1 MNNKCLTCGTPM
13 KGTREN
19 IKDDLIGLDGVTL
32 KGVMVYRCLKCGE
45 RLLGIHK
52 IVEMHRQ
59 LAMAVARRRE
69 KLGPKEIR
77 FLRKYLG
84 LSSKDF
90 ADKMGVDKT
99 TVSKWERVDAPA
111 PMGQPA
117 ERLLC
122 LMVMV
127 DKPVEEYPLE
137 ETGLVEARPLR
148 MVLEEGKGS
157 QAWRVVPSS

>member
-1 MNNKCLTCGTPM
+1 MNNKCLVCGTPM
-13 KGTREN
+13 KGGREN
-19 IKDDLIGLDGVTL
+19 IKDHLIGLDGITL
-32 KGVMVYRCLKCGE
+32 KGIMVYRCPKCGE
-45 RLLGIHK
+45 REVEFYK
-52 IVEMHRQ
+52 IEELHRN
-59 LAMAVARRRE
+59 LAMTVARRRE

-99 TVSKWERVDAPA
+99 TVSKWERVDAPT

-117 ERLLC
+117 ERLLR

-127 DKPVEEYPLE
+127 DKPIEEYPLE
-137 ETGLVEARPLR
+137 ETGLVEVRPVR
-148 MVLEEGKGS
+148 MVIEKGKGS
-157 QAWRVVPSS
+157 QAWRIVPST

>member
-1 MNNKCLTCGTPM
+1 MNNKCLVCGTPM
-13 KGTREN
+13 KGAREN
-19 IKDDLIGLDGVTL
+19 FKDNLIGLDGVTL
-32 KGVMVYRCLKCGE
+32 KGVMVYRCPKCGE
-45 RLLGIHK
+45 YEVGIYK
-52 IVEMHRQ
+52 ISELHRQ
-59 LAMAVARRRE
+59 LAMTVARRRE

-117 ERLLC
+117 ERLLR

-127 DKPVEEYPLE
+127 DKPIEEYPLE
-137 ETGLVEARPLR
+137 ETGLVEARPVR
-148 MVLEEGKGS
+148 MVLEEGKGT
-157 QAWRVVPSS
+157 QGWRLVTAS

>member
-1 MNNKCLTCGTPM
+1 VNHKCLMCGTPM

-32 KGVMVYRCLKCGE
+32 KGVMVFRCPKCGE
-45 RLLGIHK
+45 REMGIHK
-52 IVEMHRQ
+52 IEEMHRQ

-117 ERLLC
+117 ERLLR

-127 DKPVEEYPLE
+127 DRPVEEYPLE
-137 ETGLVEARPLR
+137 ETGLVEARPIR

-157 QAWRVVPSS
+157 QSWRVVPSS

>member
-1 MNNKCLTCGTPM
+1 MNSMCLVCGTPM
-13 KGTREN
+13 KGAREN

-32 KGVMVYRCLKCGE
+32 KGVMVYRCPKCGE
-45 RLLGIHK
+45 REVGIFK
-52 IVEMHRQ
+52 MEELHRH
-59 LAMAVARRRE
+59 LAMTVARRRE

-90 ADKMGVDKT
+90 AEKMGVDKT

-117 ERLLC
+117 ERLLR
-122 LMVMV
+122 LLVMV
-127 DKPVEEYPLE
+127 DKPIDEYPLE
-137 ETGLVEARPLR
+137 ETGLVEARQVRL
-148 MVLEEGKGS
+148 VVEEDKGS
-157 QAWRVVPSS
+157 ERWRIVPAS

>member
-1 MNNKCLTCGTPM
+1 MNDKCLTCGTPM

-19 IKDDLIGLDGVTL
+19 IKDNFIGLDGVTL
-32 KGVMVYRCLKCGE
+32 KGVMVYRCPKCGE
-45 RLLGIHK
+45 REVEIYK
-52 IVEMHRQ
+52 ISELHRS
-59 LAMAVARRRE
+59 LAMTVARRRE

-117 ERLLC
+117 ERLLR

-127 DKPVEEYPLE
+127 DKPIEEYPLE
-137 ETGLVEARPLR
+137 ETGVVEARPVR
-148 MVLEEGKGS
+148 MVVEGSTGP
-157 QAWRVVPSS
+157 QAWRILPAS

>member
-1 MNNKCLTCGTPM
+1 M
-13 KGTREN
+13 KVTREN
-19 IKDDLIGLDGVTL
+19 IKNDLIGLDGVTL
-32 KGVMVYRCLKCGE
+32 KGVMVRQCPKCGE
-45 RLLGIHK
+45 REVGIYK
-52 IVEMHRQ
+52 ISELHRC
-59 LAMAVARRRE
+59 LAMTVARRRE

-117 ERLLC
+117 ERLLRF
-122 LMVMV
+122 MVMV
-127 DKPVEEYPLE
+127 DKPIEEYPLE
-137 ETGLVEARPLR
+137 ETGVVEAKTVR
-148 MVLEEGKGS
+148 MVVEGSTGP
-157 QAWRVVPSS
+157 QAWRILPAS